1 MSASNRQWILV
12 RRPQQA
18 LSETDFALR
27 EAAMPVPDL
36 AAGEVLVRNL
46 LLGFDASQR
55 EWLKDQE
62 GYMPPMQIGELM
74 RGFSIAQVLRSENP
88 AYPEGSLLQ
97 GLFGWQEYALID
109 KNQWMPPVPLP
120 AGLPPEMALSA
131 MGATTLTA
139 YFGLL
144 AVGELQAGQ
153 TVVVSAA
160 AGATGSAAVQIARLK
175 GARVIGIAGGAEK
188 CAWVCSDLGA
198 EAAID
203 YRNQNVAERLAA
215 LCPEGINLYFDNVG
229 GSILEAAIGNMA
241 RHGRIVLCGQIS
253 AYDAATPPAG
263 PSNLMTLIYRGVRME
278 GFLMLDFL
286 DRSGTAMGE
295 IGGWL
300 ADGSMI
306 ARSDIQEGF
315 ENIPRTLMRLF
326 RGENRGKQLLK
337 LADPA

>member
-1 MSASNRQWILV
+1 
-12 RRPQQA
+12 
-18 LSETDFALR
+18 
-27 EAAMPVPDL
+27 
-36 AAGEVLVRNL
+36 
-46 LLGFDASQR
+46 
-55 EWLKDQE
+55 
-62 GYMPPMQIGELM
+62 
-74 RGFSIAQVLRSENP
+74 
-88 AYPEGSLLQ
+88 
-97 GLFGWQEYALID
+97 
-109 KNQWMPPVPLP
+109 
-120 AGLPPEMALSA
+120 
-131 MGATTLTA
+131 
-139 YFGLL
+139 
-144 AVGELQAGQ
+144 VGGLQAGQ

-188 CAWVCSDLGA
+188 CNWVCAELGA

-203 YRNQNVAERLAA
+203 YRNENVAERLAA

-241 RHGRIVLCGQIS
+241 HHGRIVLCGQIS
-253 AYDAATPPAG
+253 TYDAATPPAG
-263 PSNLMTLIYRGVRME
+263 PANLMTLIYRSVRME

-286 DRSGTAMGE
+286 DRSGEAMVE
-295 IGGWL
+295 IGSWL

-306 ARSDIQEGF
+306 ARNDIQQGF